1 MAEDDFPD
9 GEMPPSYEPSTE
21 KTDAAE
27 DEPRK
32 SKGSGLRAYLLEM
45 AAVIAFA
52 LVVSVLIKTFFFQ
65 AFYIPSSSMTNTLE
79 VGDRIIVNKLADS
92 ADDINRGDVV
102 VFVDPGGWL
111 ENQPEKERSAF
122 MDGLYDIGETI
133 GLLPRNS
140 GQHLVKRVVGVG
152 GDEVACCGDGGEI
165 LVNGTPI
172 EEPYIRPGTIPSGM
186 EFRVIVPNGHLWV
199 MGDNRSNSEDSRAH
213 MGAPGGGFV
222 PIDNVEGR
230 VALIMFPFSRF
241 GGLGDYSAVF
251 EDVPSS

>member
-1 MAEDDFPD
+1 MADDIE
-9 GEMPPSYEPSTE
+9 GEMPPSYAPAQGSEPSR
-21 KTDAAE
+21 
-27 DEPRK
+27 DELKKQRR
-32 SKGSGLRAYLLEM
+32 SGVRAYLAEM
-45 AAVIAFA
+45 AAVVAFA
-52 LVVSVLIKTFFFQ
+52 LVVSILIKTFFFQ
-65 AFYIPSSSMTNTLE
+65 AFYIPSSSMTPTLE

-111 ENQPEKERSAF
+111 DSEADPDRSAF
-122 MDGLYDIGETI
+122 VDGLYAIGETI
-133 GLLPRNS
+133 GLLPRDS
-140 GQHLVKRVVGVG
+140 GQHLVKRVIGVG
-152 GDEVACCGDGGEI
+152 GDEVACCSDGGELI
-165 LVNGTPI
+165 VNGEPI
-172 EEPYIRPGTIPSGM
+172 DEPYIRPGTIPSGV

-230 VALIMFPFSRF
+230 VALIMYPLSRF

-251 EDVPSS
+251 KDVPDP